1 MRVEQVEHVFVPRA
15 RHTPKTCTKGTP
27 ATKKDAPETAR
38 LVLTARLG
46 RLLRVLIDLALGELR
61 KRLVGLLFLTKRR
74 LEKLN

>member
-1 MRVEQVEHVFVPRA
+1 MLSFPHVRHTLTTRKTIGKKRRQQKKTRRVAA
-15 RHTPKTCTKGTP
+15 RHQ
-27 ATKKDAPETAR
+27 PE
-38 LVLTARLG
+38 LG